1 MMNWL
6 KHYDVELSGE
16 DFDLTVLPEEMA
28 EGIAHDMLSQ
38 MPADSNITVYIG
50 KALNEIA
57 QKAEVEKERMSVKIP
72 TYQELIAYTGAY
84 LEYHDMLEFGFGSRK
99 KEIVKKLINSRF
111 DLSDFADITFS
122 EENKNEVE
130 RIVIAA
136 AHKGKMLQVEIS
148 ASDNEFEKI
157 LKKCT
162 MH

>member
-57 QKAEVEKERMSVKIP
+57 QKAEVERERMSVKIP
-72 TYQELIAYTGAY
+72 TSQELIAYTGAY
-84 LEYHDMLEFGFGSRK
+84 SECHDMLEFGFGSRK

-122 EENKNEVE
+122 EVNKNEVE